1 MRVATP
7 RPDASKE
14 KPILAWRTAGTK
26 GYAAPEQR
34 HPQPVVPIGPYTDL
48 YSFGRTCYDAVRHAL
63 DLGYRHIDTAQ
74 MYGNQ
79 DAVGAALA
87 ASGVRRAEIHLTS
100 KGHHTIQ
107 SPAEFRAAF
116 EEKFEIDLTDR
127 PTMITVRGRC
137 WEKDGSIHT
146 DSVTKLITVLIY
158 MNSSWEDSGGQLRL
172 LRSGE
177 DLEDYVAEVPP
188 EEGTLIAF
196 RRSDHSWHG
205 HKPFVGPRRVIQL
218 NWVTSQGV
226 LRYET
231 RRHRYSAF
239 LKRLFRRAS

>member
-1 MRVATP
+1 M
-7 RPDASKE
+7 S
-14 KPILAWRTAGTK
+14 
-26 GYAAPEQR
+26 
-34 HPQPVVPIGPYTDL
+34 
-48 YSFGRTCYDAVRHAL
+48 AL
-63 DLGYRHIDTAQ
+63 DLAAFRATPLTKEPFDYLILPGFLKPEARAAINADYPEVTRPGSFPLSEVN
-74 MYGNQ
+74 YGPAFASLIEELRG
-79 DAVGAALA
+79 DAV
-87 ASGVRRAEIHLTS
+87 
-100 KGHHTIQ
+100 
-107 SPAEFRAAF
+107 RAAF
-116 EEKFEIDLTDR
+116 EEKFGIDLTDR

-137 WEKDGSIHT
+137 CERDGSIHT

-172 LRSGE
+172 LRSGA

-196 RRSDHSWHG
+196 RRSDNSWHG

-239 LKRLFRRAS
+239 LKKLFHRAS

>member
-1 MRVATP
+1 M
-7 RPDASKE
+7 S
-14 KPILAWRTAGTK
+14 
-26 GYAAPEQR
+26 
-34 HPQPVVPIGPYTDL
+34 
-48 YSFGRTCYDAVRHAL
+48 AL
-63 DLGYRHIDTAQ
+63 DLAAFRATPLTKEPFDYLILPGFLKPEARAAINADYPEVIRPGSFPLSEVR
-74 MYGNQ
+74 YGPAFASLIGELRG
-79 DAVGAALA
+79 DAV
-87 ASGVRRAEIHLTS
+87 
-100 KGHHTIQ
+100 
-107 SPAEFRAAF
+107 RAAF
-116 EEKFEIDLTDR
+116 EEKFGIDLTDR

-137 WEKDGSIHT
+137 WERDGSIHT

-196 RRSDHSWHG
+196 RRGDNSWHG

-239 LKRLFRRAS
+239 MKKLFHRAS